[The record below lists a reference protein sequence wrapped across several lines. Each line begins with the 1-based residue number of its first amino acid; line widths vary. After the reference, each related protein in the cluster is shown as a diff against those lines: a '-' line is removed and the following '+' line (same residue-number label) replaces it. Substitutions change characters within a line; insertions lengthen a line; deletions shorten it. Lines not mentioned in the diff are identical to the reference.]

1 MDYKLAVDAIYIMDD
16 GTIGATHSVNKTV
29 MILKGKST
37 RKPNGKF
44 TDDGKPIMEVCG
56 EIEYA
61 EPDNDE
67 RLYWL
72 HRFGVIGD
80 EELSVEMSKQPTQKR
95 LAIIAKLQ
103 QEVDNVP
110 G

>member
-1 MDYKLAVDAIYIMDD
+1 MDTKLDVDAIHILKD

-29 MILKGKST
+29 MLIIPSFDRL
-37 RKPNGKF
+37 PNGKF
-44 TDDGKPIMEVCG
+44 DEKGNPIFEAVP
-56 EIEYA
+56 IHKFN
-61 EPDNDE
+61 EPDNEE

-72 HRFGVIGD
+72 HRFNVITD
-80 EELSVEMSKQPTQKR
+80 MELETEMAKQPKQKKKD
-95 LAIIAKLQ
+95 LIARLQ